1 MSNRSLYRLDSSV
14 LNLWMEYDNFYSRF
28 FHRICLTKKGVGDE
42 NKEILEKETGT
53 VGVGAGVFWVLL

>member
-1 MSNRSLYRLDSSV
+1 
-14 LNLWMEYDNFYSRF
+14 MEYDNFYSRF